1 LAGKNWGWLSFASW
15 EIEGLTFQGLSINLK
30 YNFGFLKRRRMKKFS
45 YKDSGVDI
53 EKGDAFVQAIKPI
66 VESTFRPEVLT
77 KIGGF
82 AGCVSLNLERYKKP
96 ILVSSTDGVGTK
108 LKIAFM
114 MDRHD
119 TIGIDLVAMC
129 VNDIVVSGAK
139 PLFLLDYFATS
150 KLDTERSMK
159 VISGVVKGCIEA
171 ECSLIGGETAE
182 MPGFYKGGEYDLAG
196 FAVGIVEDSQLIDG
210 SNVTVGDKLIG
221 IASNGLHS
229 NGYSLV
235 RKLLL
240 DQYKMNLEQ
249 RIGEIKE
256 ILGDELLRPTRIYV
270 KTILNLARDFHISG
284 IAHITGGGITGN
296 LPRVIPKGCKAIVQ
310 KRSWDIPPIFP
321 FLKEKGNISEEEM
334 LRTFNNGIGMVLVV
348 KSKEVED
355 ILARLRSL
363 GEKAFTIGEVGKME
377 REQETLEFI

>member
-1 LAGKNWGWLSFASW
+1 
-15 EIEGLTFQGLSINLK
+15 
-30 YNFGFLKRRRMKKFS
+30 MKKFS
-45 YKDSGVDI
+45 YKDAGVNI
-53 EKGDAFVQAIKPI
+53 EKGDAFVQAIKPM

-82 AGCVSLNLERYKKP
+82 AGCLSLNLERYKKP

-129 VNDIVVSGAK
+129 VNDIIVAGAK
-139 PLFLLDYFATS
+139 PLFLLDYLATS
-150 KLDTERSMK
+150 KLDTEKAMK
-159 VISGVVKGCIEA
+159 VVSGIVKGCMEA

-182 MPGFYKGGEYDLAG
+182 MPGFYKDGEYDLAG
-196 FAVGIVEDSQLIDG
+196 FAVGIVEDAQLIDG
-210 SNVTVGDKLIG
+210 SGVTVGDKLIG

-240 DQYKMNLEQ
+240 DIYKMDLNNQIEE
-249 RIGEIKE
+249 IGEI
-256 ILGDELLRPTRIYV
+256 LGEELLRPTRIYV
-270 KTILNLARDFHISG
+270 KTILNLIRDFNISG

-296 LPRVIPKGCKAIVQ
+296 LPRMIPKGCKAIVH
-310 KRSWDIPPIFP
+310 KGAWDAPPIFN
-321 FLKEKGNISEEEM
+321 FLKGKGRISEEEM
-334 LRTFNNGIGMVLVV
+334 LRTFNNGIGMILIVRHR
-348 KSKEVED
+348 EVED
-355 ILARLRSL
+355 ILARLQSL
-363 GEKAFTIGEVGKME
+363 GEKAFIIGEVGKTE
-377 REQETLEFI
+377 TEQETIEFV

>member
-1 LAGKNWGWLSFASW
+1 V
-15 EIEGLTFQGLSINLK
+15 
-30 YNFGFLKRRRMKKFS
+30 KKFS
-45 YKDSGVDI
+45 YKGSGVDI
-53 EKGDAFVQAIKPI
+53 EKGDAFVHAIKPM

-108 LKIAFM
+108 LKIAFL

-119 TIGIDLVAMC
+119 TVGIDLVAMC
-129 VNDIVVSGAK
+129 VNDIVVCGAK
-139 PLFLLDYFATS
+139 PLFFLDYFATS
-150 KLDTERSMK
+150 KLDTEKSMK
-159 VISGVVKGCIEA
+159 VVSGIVKGCIEA

-182 MPGFYKGGEYDLAG
+182 MPGFYKEGEYDLAG

-221 IASNGLHS
+221 IASDGLHS

-240 DQYKMNLEQ
+240 NQYKMDLEKQ
-249 RIGEIKE
+249 VEEIGGL
-256 ILGDELLRPTRIYV
+256 LGEELLRPTRIYV
-270 KTILNLARDFHISG
+270 KTVLNLARDFRIGG

-310 KRSWDIPPIFP
+310 RGTWDIPSIFP
-321 FLKEKGNISEEEM
+321 FLKEKGKISEEEM

-348 KSKEVED
+348 RSKEVED

-363 GEKAFTIGEVGKME
+363 GEKAFVIGEVGKTE
-377 REQETLEFI
+377 REQETIEFV

>member
-1 LAGKNWGWLSFASW
+1 V
-15 EIEGLTFQGLSINLK
+15 
-30 YNFGFLKRRRMKKFS
+30 KKFS
-45 YKDSGVDI
+45 YKGSGVDI
-53 EKGDAFVQAIKPI
+53 EKSDAFVQAIKPM

-108 LKIAFM
+108 LKIAFL

-119 TIGIDLVAMC
+119 TVGIDLVAMC
-129 VNDIVVSGAK
+129 VNDIIVCGAK
-139 PLFLLDYFATS
+139 PLFFLDYFATS
-150 KLDTERSMK
+150 KLDTEKSTKM
-159 VISGVVKGCIEA
+159 VSGIVKGCIEA

-182 MPGFYKGGEYDLAG
+182 MPGFYKEGEYDLAG

-221 IASNGLHS
+221 IASDGLHS

-240 DQYKMNLEQ
+240 NQYKMDLEKQ
-249 RIGEIKE
+249 VEEIGGV
-256 ILGDELLRPTRIYV
+256 LGEELLRPTRIYV
-270 KTILNLARDFHISG
+270 KTVLNLARDFRIGG

-310 KRSWDIPPIFP
+310 KGTWNIPSIFP
-321 FLKEKGNISEEEM
+321 FLQEKGKISEEEM
-334 LRTFNNGIGMVLVV
+334 LRTFNNGIGMIFVV
-348 KSKEVED
+348 RSKEVED

-363 GEKAFTIGEVGKME
+363 GEKAFVIGEVGKTE
-377 REQETLEFI
+377 REQETIEFV